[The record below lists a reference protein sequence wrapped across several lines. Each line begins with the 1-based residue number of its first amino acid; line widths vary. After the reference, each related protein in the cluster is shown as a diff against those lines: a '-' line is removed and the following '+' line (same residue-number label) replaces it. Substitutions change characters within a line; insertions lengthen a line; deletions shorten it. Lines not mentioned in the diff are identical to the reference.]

1 MMEAD
6 QPARPFRRRS
16 VEVTQSMKRFWPAAF
31 AAVPNPPVPVG
42 ATIDLQGRLPIPQ
55 QTLLTPTIIV
65 SITLLIIAIIVVVYL
80 AQRSRIKAK
89 REAYRDALRMAE
101 KILLKRGGT
110 PDDVD
115 HVLNIFRAVPK
126 LDPAAIIMMKTRFHD
141 EFLPYLD
148 RNFPKTYGEKIEKLF
163 FPPPKDTRRALA
175 GQAADVKN
183 LVEEQKTVTAGQTA
197 AALLDL
203 MDATLKPGVI
213 CRLTF
218 EGVEGGYECL
228 VMGHDMNT
236 INVTLPANNDQLVA
250 SIRPGMLIE
259 GMLESG
265 PSLLAFTSTVIQAVA
280 GSMPY
285 CRITPWKTAWK
296 VRKRDAV
303 RLPISLDIDF
313 NHISTAAA
321 GSIKMSTLDKEL
333 GTIRPGK
340 LMDISLGGSA
350 IETPSGATFVI
361 GDMVRFSKSLTAGNP
376 PATLLGAI
384 VGIKEIDPET
394 HDGCV
399 QRLHI
404 QFLVIDDVSQRI
416 LVRTLRQLQDVMDR
430 NEWMQ
435 AQQLMQ
441 KMRRAKIHNI
451 GSPAATGYTAARTDT
466 DRIPGGTG
474 ARPASGGTK
483 PDTRSIAK
491 RSSTSRPD
499 IRRTGTRPGTRA
511 VSRPGTRSVTRPGL
525 RRPPGSK

>member
-1 MMEAD
+1 MTEAD
-6 QPARPFRRRS
+6 RAARLFRRIPRGI
-16 VEVTQSMKRFWPAAF
+16 TQGRLWPTAF
-31 AAVPNPPVPVG
+31 AAVPLPPVPIG
-42 ATIDLQGRLPIPQ
+42 ATIDLQGRLPPPQ

-65 SITLLIIAIIVVVYL
+65 SITLIILAIIVFFYL
-80 AQRSRIKAK
+80 AQRARIRAK
-89 REAYRDALRMAE
+89 REAYRDALKMAE

-115 HVLNIFRAVPK
+115 HVLNVFRAVPK

-175 GQAADVKN
+175 AQAADVKS
-183 LVEEQKTVTAGQTA
+183 LVEEQKSVTAGQTA

-218 EGVEGGYECL
+218 EGVEGGFECL

-285 CRITPWKTAWK
+285 CRITPWKTAWE

-303 RLPISLDIDF
+303 RLPISLEIDF

-340 LMDISLGGSA
+340 LMDISLGGCA
-350 IETPSGATFVI
+350 IETPSGATFVV

-384 VGIKEIDPET
+384 VGIKEIDPEQNE
-394 HDGCV
+394 GCV

-451 GSPAATGYTAARTDT
+451 GSPAATGYTAARGDT
-466 DRIPGGTG
+466 DRLAAGTGGTG
-474 ARPASGGTK
+474 VRPASGK
-483 PDTRSIAK
+483 PDTRSITKTGASRTDVR
-491 RSSTSRPD
+491 RS
-499 IRRTGTRPGTRA
+499 GTRPGTRA
-511 VSRPGTRSVTRPGL
+511 VSRPGTR
-525 RRPPGSK
+525 